1 MSLVRYP
8 DKARVDPLADK
19 YVAGVTA
26 RGPGIRTFLYV
37 EDNTATLHFA
47 ADIGASPGSTTLL
60 MPVGTIPAEDTPASA
75 ERGLCA
81 LSGEPV
87 FAVVGP
93 SGSLAVDAASP
104 RKLQAGDWIIGKV
117 EWIRRTT

>member
-8 DKARVDPLADK
+8 DKVRIDPLADK
-19 YVAGVTA
+19 FVAGIAA
-26 RGPGIRTFLYV
+26 RGPGIRTFLEV
-37 EDNTATLHFA
+37 EANKVTLHFA
-47 ADIGASPGSTTLL
+47 ADAVSPTSSTLL
-60 MPVGTIPAEDTPASA
+60 FPAGTIAPEDAPASA

-93 SGSLAVDAASP
+93 AGSLAVDSASP
-104 RKLQAGDWIIGKV
+104 RKLVAGDWIIGKV
-117 EWIRRTT
+117 EWVRKPA